1 MKELR
6 FTWQKSPYKYFFAA
20 VDARRTVISHTRST
34 LVDVEQRTFSTF
46 NMMVL
51 WFGAS
56 ISIAEV
62 LTGTL
67 LAPLGFRAGFTAIL
81 IGHVIGGVIQFLAG
95 FVGAR
100 SGLSATQTFRISFG
114 RYGSYAFSI
123 LNIMQLLGWTAVM
136 IISGAKALDG
146 IAGVLVGHRNETL
159 WCMLIG
165 GLILLWISCGIKG
178 IFKAHALVI
187 AALFICLLILGYKV
201 FTQPGGATSA
211 ALAPLTFGQAVEL
224 NVAMCLSW
232 LPLISDYSRMLKNPL
247 RGTLSGVLCY
257 ICGGVIMFAIGLGAA
272 LYTGAAAIS
281 DILLASGLG
290 MPGLFVIAFSTVVGT
305 FLDAH
310 SSAVSA
316 ANINPKVHEKPAGI
330 CVVILGAA
338 LAIFVPISQYE
349 NFLYLIGSVFAPL
362 FAVLLVDVYIFGKRD
377 INYAINWK
385 NSALWLVGF
394 IMYRV
399 LMEYDFVIGMT
410 FPVMLIIGGVCFL
423 VNKAIHALRP
433 GA

>member
-1 MKELR
+1 ME
-6 FTWQKSPYKYFFAA
+6 A
-20 VDARRTVISHTRST
+20 
-34 LVDVEQRTFSTF
+34 EQRIFSTF

-67 LAPLGFRAGFTAIL
+67 LAPLGFREGFTAIL
-81 IGHVIGGVIQFLAG
+81 IGHVIGGIIQFLAG
-95 FVGAR
+95 FVGANT
-100 SGLSATQTFRISFG
+100 GLSATQTFRISFG

-146 IAGVLVGHRNETL
+146 IAGVLADYRNATV

-165 GLILLWISCGIKG
+165 CLILIWISCGLKS

-201 FTQPGGATSA
+201 FTQPGDAHSME
-211 ALAPLTFGQAVEL
+211 LAPLTFGQAVEF

-232 LPLISDYSRMLKNPL
+232 LPLISDYSRILKNPL

-257 ICGGVIMFAIGLGAA
+257 ICGGTIMFTIGLGAA
-272 LYTGAAAIS
+272 LYAGTTEIS
-281 DILLASGLG
+281 DILLLSGLG
-290 MPGLFVIAFSTVVGT
+290 MSGLFVVAFSTVVGT

-310 SSAVSA
+310 SSGVSA
-316 ANINPKVHEKPAGI
+316 ANLNPKVNEKLVGI
-330 CVVILGAA
+330 CVVILGTA
-338 LAIFVPISQYE
+338 LAIFVPMSQYE
-349 NFLYLIGSVFAPL
+349 NFLYLIGSVFSPL
-362 FAVLLVDVYIFGKRD
+362 FAVLLVDVYVFGQRD
-377 INYAINWK
+377 INYEINFK
-385 NSALWLVGF
+385 NLALWLAGF
-394 IMYRV
+394 IIYRA
-399 LMEYDFVIGMT
+399 LMNYDFVIGIT
-410 FPVMLIIGGVCFL
+410 FPVMLTIGGICFL
-423 VNKAIHALRP
+423 VNKAIKLLKP
-433 GA
+433 NG